1 MSSPKRNTKT
11 PVTTDSAPNAV
22 GTGAL
27 DQARNL
33 SKQAID
39 LVWNK
44 DCQWS
49 SLFLFLA
56 LSMTIYYLFLMPEI
70 EVKLKENKEVQAHK
84 VSYTLRA
91 WLAVT
96 TAVGG
101 FVGALFIRQGCTTTN
116 SQVASF
122 LWFAGAWLALW
133 VLTRLVLAGVEKTTL
148 AQASEL
154 LKQLS

>member
-1 MSSPKRNTKT
+1 MSTTRNPT
-11 PVTTDSAPNAV
+11 PRKPAV
-22 GTGAL
+22 GEPSPSGPATLGQMKDL
-27 DQARNL
+27 G
-33 SKQAID
+33 KQAID

-44 DCQWS
+44 DCPWS

-84 VSYTLRA
+84 VTYTLRA